1 MNDLAYVIFIAVCF
15 IISIRAFVHVCDVIK
30 SKTDSKGRVNGKTAI
45 AIIVCVS
52 LTYFAWTFGIL
63 ALLKLGG

>member
-1 MNDLAYVIFIAVCF
+1 MNDLAYATFIAVCF

-30 SKTDSKGRVNGKTAI
+30 SKTDSKGLVNGKI
-45 AIIVCVS
+45 AVVIIVCVS
-52 LTYFAWTFGIL
+52 LTYFAWTFGML